1 MKAVILLGTLK
12 STGLSNTET
21 LSEFLM
27 NKLRLRS
34 IECELIKLVDF
45 NILSGTY
52 TRLGDR
58 DDWPAL
64 LDKVLSA
71 DIVLFATPIW
81 WGNHSS
87 EIQRIIERL
96 DHLHDEIL
104 DGKKSKL
111 DGKIGGLIITGDS
124 DGAQHVIANIA
135 NFFNAIG
142 IILPPFASLSVL
154 NEIQKKGA
162 TTSKEELLDMY
173 EEQYSST
180 ADTMIE
186 QLLKFR

>member
-12 STGLSNTET
+12 SKGLSNTET
-21 LSEFLM
+21 LSEFLI
-27 NKLRLRS
+27 NKLTFRS
-34 IECELIKLVDF
+34 VECELIKLVDF
-45 NILSGTY
+45 NIRPGTY
-52 TRLGDR
+52 TRLEEP

-64 LDKVLSA
+64 LEQILSA
-71 DIVLFATPIW
+71 NIVLFATPIW

-87 EIQRIIERL
+87 EIQKIIERL

-104 DGKKSKL
+104 EGKQSRLSGKS
-111 DGKIGGLIITGDS
+111 GGIIITGDS
-124 DGAQHVIANIA
+124 DGAQHIIANIA

-142 IILPPFASLSVL
+142 ILMPPFASLSVL

-162 TTSKEELLDMY
+162 ATSKEELLKIY

-180 ADTMIE
+180 ADTMID
-186 QLLKFR
+186 QLLKFG